1 MFTGIIETVGHIA
14 SVRRSGDAARIV
26 VLARW
31 TDGQRPGVA
40 LGDSVAVNGVC
51 LTVVDHP
58 TQGDAVALAF
68 DVSHETLARS
78 SLGSLAAGSKVN
90 LERALRLGDRLGGHW
105 VSGHVDAMGQLVA
118 ADRRSDAWDLRYSV
132 PAALEPEIVTKGSI
146 AIDGVSLTVNS
157 VWPGG
162 FGVTII
168 PHTSEHT
175 ELLDGGVGKAV
186 NLETDILAKHIRRL
200 ASFGL
205 AATGGRGVDADLL
218 RRAGFDSP

>member
-1 MFTGIIETVGHIA
+1 MFTGIIESVGQIV
-14 SVRRSGDAARIV
+14 SLRRSGDAARVV
-26 VLARW
+26 VLAHW
-31 TDGQRPGVA
+31 TDVQRPGVS

-58 TQGDAVALAF
+58 NQDSGVALAF

-105 VSGHVDAMGQLVA
+105 VSGHVDAMGQLIA
-118 ADRRSDAWDLRYSV
+118 ADRRSEAWDLRYSL
-132 PAALEPEIVTKGSI
+132 PGALEPEIVTKGSI
-146 AIDGVSLTVNS
+146 AVDGVSLTVNA

-162 FGVTII
+162 FSVTVI
-168 PHTSEHT
+168 PHTTQHT
-175 ELLDGGVGKAV
+175 QLLEGGVGKAV

-205 AATGGRGVDADLL
+205 AAPGSRGIDAALL
-218 RRAGFDSP
+218 QRAGFDAG